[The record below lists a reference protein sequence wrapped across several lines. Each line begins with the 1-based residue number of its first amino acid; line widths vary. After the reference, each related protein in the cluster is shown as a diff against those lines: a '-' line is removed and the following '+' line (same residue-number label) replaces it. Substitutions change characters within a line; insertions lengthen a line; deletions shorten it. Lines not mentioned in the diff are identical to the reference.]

1 MSTAFLNFSSC
12 FNRRIN
18 LIILFTFLLP
28 FAMNAQK
35 AIIHGKIVAFDSI
48 PVEKAEIKLKRNNTS
63 ALSDSLGFFSIE
75 CQQNDK
81 LSIRVAG
88 FKTKKLKVKSLSDS
102 LNIQIEFGG
111 SEKDIEDA
119 SGHGHL
125 DRESLVYA
133 TDYLDADLFVDSGY
147 TDVIEMI
154 TSKFPGVN
162 VVGDDIIIR
171 GKNSLNGNNS
181 ALIVIDGVTTTVY
194 SLRSLSVA
202 DVKSV
207 NVLKGNQAAPYG
219 SRGANGV
226 VVVITK

>member
-75 CQQNDK
+75 CQENDK